1 MYKFDVKY
9 KFENYLEYYKYA
21 LIKSKM
27 WRDILFAVMFIAI
40 GIYWIVSKQ
49 KTTYVAYFCFAFGI
63 IIPLWSFV
71 SFPLIKKQLRNN
83 LPVIE
88 RTHLIVTFN
97 DEEIVYEN
105 LSLDAKPTTDDN
117 KEEVKE
123 TAVAEENIV
132 EEKVEEKLETIDA
145 NEETSTEEK
154 TEPKEETKE
163 QTNEERVFKLKYNNF
178 QLVREIDGLIVFYL
192 DRQTIIILPKE
203 TLVENGNIDEFKS
216 FILTKMPT
224 NRVKFS
230 KK

>member
-71 SFPLIKKQLRNN
+71 SFPLIKRQLRNN

-105 LSLDAKPTTDDN
+105 LSLDVGTSTPDN
-117 KEEVKE
+117 KEEKVKE
-123 TAVAEENIV
+123 DVV
-132 EEKVEEKLETIDA
+132 EEKVEEKLEAIDA

-154 TEPKEETKE
+154 TEPKEEEK
-163 QTNEERVFKLKYNNF
+163 TNEERVFKLKYNNF
-178 QLVREIDGLIVFYL
+178 QLVREIGGLIVFYL
-192 DRQTIIILPKE
+192 DRQTIVILPKE

>member
-71 SFPLIKKQLRNN
+71 SFPLIKRQLRNN

-97 DEEIVYEN
+97 DEEIIYEN
-105 LSLDAKPTTDDN
+105 LSLDVGTSTPDN
-117 KEEVKE
+117 KEEKAKE
-123 TAVAEENIV
+123 DVV
-132 EEKVEEKLETIDA
+132 EEKVEEKLEAIDA

-154 TEPKEETKE
+154 TEPKEEEK
-163 QTNEERVFKLKYNNF
+163 TNEERVFKLKYNNF
-178 QLVREIDGLIVFYL
+178 QLVREIGGLIVFYL
-192 DRQTIIILPKE
+192 DRQTIVILPKE